1 MGIATD
7 LVNYSVNLKYSDL
20 PEEVVHEVKRALLD
34 SIGCAI
40 AAYNSEAGTIVRTLV
55 ESFKTKGVATIIG
68 SGVRTLPHYAA
79 LVNGV
84 MLRYWDFNDS
94 YHFPMGKM
102 LSGSHPSEII
112 PTCLAV
118 GEAEQIDGRELVA
131 SIVVGYELSGR
142 FIHAIKRLPLE
153 NRGWSFDTRGAYIT
167 PLVAGRL
174 MKLDPSQ
181 IENAFGISGSY
192 GMILGILDA
201 SGEAFTMAK
210 NMRFA
215 SSGHNG
221 ILAALLAKEG
231 FTGPVRVLE
240 GDKGFN
246 RTVVSDDFDFSELAR
261 NQEFKILDNDY
272 KPFVANRSSQGH
284 ISATLKNVE
293 QYNIKPEDVDHVE
306 VFSTARVAEHT
317 GDPSKKYPVNKE
329 SADHSA
335 CFMTAVAIVD
345 RALGISQFT
354 TEKYNDPLIKD
365 LIGRV
370 TIQAD
375 ASLDKYDCGGISVIY
390 MKDGTVHRTLVE
402 YPLGSRI
409 NPMSDQVL
417 VDKFVGN
424 ATLFMSTEQAERV
437 ADAIWQIDKCK
448 SVGDFMKICSFQA
461 TFDHVSIERS

>member
-1 MGIATD
+1 
-7 LVNYSVNLKYSDL
+7 
-20 PEEVVHEVKRALLD
+20 
-34 SIGCAI
+34 
-40 AAYNSEAGTIVRTLV
+40 
-55 ESFKTKGVATIIG
+55 
-68 SGVRTLPHYAA
+68 
-79 LVNGV
+79 
-84 MLRYWDFNDS
+84 
-94 YHFPMGKM
+94 
-102 LSGSHPSEII
+102 
-112 PTCLAV
+112 
-118 GEAEQIDGRELVA
+118 VA

-335 CFMTAVAIVD
+335 YFMTAVAIVD

-417 VDKFVGN
+417 EDKFVGN

-448 SVGDFMKICSFQA
+448 SVADFMKICSFQG
-461 TFDHVSIERS
+461 TFDDVSIERS